1 MNLEKLFTGENDPQK
16 VSVEH
21 SRIYH
26 PKLWEVIDF
35 VCNDSKCDAENL
47 DALAMEIYQSLAF
60 DTDTVFKEWEEEGLF
75 EEKTKYLQEVIQSF
89 LHNPTKENLRLIVK
103 AFE

>member
-1 MNLEKLFTGENDPQK
+1 MNLEKPTQGENNPREG
-16 VSVEH
+16 SVEH

-26 PKLWEVIDF
+26 PKLWEIIDF
-35 VCNDSKCDAENL
+35 VCNGSKCDAANL